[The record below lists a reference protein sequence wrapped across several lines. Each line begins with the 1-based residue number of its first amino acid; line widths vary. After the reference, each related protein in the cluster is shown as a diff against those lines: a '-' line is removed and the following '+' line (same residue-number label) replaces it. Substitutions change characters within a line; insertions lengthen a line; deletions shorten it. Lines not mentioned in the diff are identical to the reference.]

1 LLASR
6 PGSPHQSNHVT
17 DILAQRAE
25 HTHQQSGFGFEAR
38 SRDRQLI
45 LMILAVLVTQI
56 LMYQQA
62 FGITPWGEDYILA
75 IQARLGE
82 QSGAWSFFT
91 GSPLSDYR
99 PLQALTY
106 WAVGRWQIENPFPLI
121 HILSFAAFSFYAFV
135 FALWIR
141 LCRLP
146 TSATL
151 CALVVLFLHPVLAG
165 PLADLDG
172 FTRFVVSGWVWLGA
186 YFAFKYA
193 DRPSVAIPLTSI
205 CFAIG
210 LGFMEYAVALV
221 PLSILAVWWGG
232 TGRPTRRIRTALAL
246 SLALLVLFAAY
257 YFVRISVIGYAD
269 AGRLWF
275 NPVDWARNFI
285 MLSVAVLF
293 MGDTVPVYVQRGG
306 ALVTAAISVTI
317 MALMLFSGLWLWH
330 RAERD
335 RQGSMYIQGP
345 TARVFPFLVTAML
358 VPFFP
363 MVFMLHISEIY
374 ATPILFVF
382 ALLTGFA
389 VAGWAQAPR
398 KYVVASFLVLVLHT
412 VWACVSVRAKVGGV
426 RAASEQAGVFTRDLL
441 GKIPSEAHDLRVA
454 LVFLES
460 ELPGRPYSVFA
471 PGDDLFI
478 GPDVA
483 AWAAMEWLR
492 PGKNIELLHLIV
504 NDKSAVRL
512 QDFDMVL
519 YWNPSNRRF
528 ESWKA

>member
-1 LLASR
+1 MLAHS
-6 PGSPHQSNHVT
+6 
-17 DILAQRAE
+17 AE
-25 HTHQQSGFGFEAR
+25 HTHQQSGFDSEAQ
-38 SRDRQLI
+38 STDRQLV

-56 LMYQQA
+56 LVYRPA

-75 IQARLGE
+75 VQGRIGE
-82 QSGAWSFFT
+82 QRGAWSFFI
-91 GSPLSDYR
+91 GSPLADYR

-106 WAVGRWQIENPFPLI
+106 WAFGRWQIENPFPLI

-141 LCRLP
+141 LCSLP
-146 TSATL
+146 RSGTL

-193 DRPSVAIPLTSI
+193 DRLSIAIPLTSI
-205 CFAIG
+205 CFVIG

-232 TGRPTRRIRTALAL
+232 AGRQTRKIRAALAL
-246 SLALLVLFAAY
+246 SLTLLVLFAAY
-257 YFVRISVIGYAD
+257 YFVRISVIGYSD
-269 AGRLWF
+269 AGRLSF
-275 NPVDWARNFI
+275 NPVEWARNFV

-306 ALVTAAISVTI
+306 ALVAAAISVTL
-317 MALMLFSGLWLWH
+317 MSLMLFGGLWLWH

-335 RQGSMYIQGP
+335 RQGAIHTQGP
-345 TARVFPFLVTAML
+345 TAKVFPFLVTAML
-358 VPFFP
+358 IPFFP
-363 MVFMLHISEIY
+363 MVFMGHISEIY
-374 ATPILFVF
+374 ATPILFVL

-398 KYVVASFLVLVLHT
+398 KYVVAALLVLVFHT

-426 RAASEQAGVFTRDLL
+426 RAASERAGVFTRDLL

-454 LVFLES
+454 LVFLDS
-460 ELPGRPYSVFA
+460 ELPDRPYSVFA

-478 GPDVA
+478 APDVA
-483 AWAAMEWLR
+483 ARAAMEWLR

-504 NDKSAVRL
+504 DDKSAVQL
-512 QDFDMVL
+512 EDFDMVL
-519 YWNPSNRRF
+519 YWNPSNQRF
-528 ESWKA
+528 ESWKEL